1 MADCTDLDKPSLRP
15 GWPAEVASGLG
26 LRRLGHKVPEPD
38 QVVGGGGQI
47 GPELVAL
54 DPDVTQLATPA
65 DHLQPA
71 EDLLHLLTNTLAG
84 GVAEMSDGA
93 AVDPAA
99 ALGIDVLGDVG
110 RDLESAAAGDEGAG
124 VVVLIGTEREPAL
137 AMPPAQAVEHLEP
150 CLAFG
155 GSCRLG
161 EQDVDREAV
170 SVLHQKVT
178 GEVELG
184 FPAFALTRQP
194 GLHVG
199 AGDVS
204 VVGTLLAVEVD
215 LNIAAA
221 ALAWGRPPRVALGLA
236 LAAEV
241 GAARLEALERGPGLE
256 QGAVNGEVLVGE
268 QVQLTSLVEHGLE
281 EESADVVLQ
290 EPVAVLGEGAL
301 VESGVLDVEV
311 HEPLEEEIVLEP
323 LAELALAANRIEG
336 DQEAGLEQVLG
347 RDRGPALLGI
357 HLVEDRAQLR
367 KRRLYK
373 RLHAPNRV
381 VGGDELISGDRE
393 EGHLAGGAAAHAAS
407 WKTWAVTSG
416 RRVAGSLQPRARVR
430 TRAKL
435 FHQPAR
441 RALSAA

>member
-1 MADCTDLDKPSLRP
+1 MADCRDLDKRSLRP

-26 LRRLGHKVPEPD
+26 LRRLGHEVPEPD
-38 QVVGGGGQI
+38 EVVGGGGQI

-71 EDLLHLLTNTLAG
+71 EDLLHPLTNTLAG

-110 RDLESAAAGDEGAG
+110 RDLESAAAGDKVAG
-124 VVVLIGTEREPAL
+124 VVVLIGTQREPAL
-137 AMPPAQAVEHLEP
+137 AMPPAQVVERLEP

-161 EQDVDREAV
+161 KQDVDRQAV

-194 GLHVG
+194 GLLVG

-221 ALAWGRPPRVALGLA
+221 GLAWGPPPRVALGRA
-236 LAAEV
+236 PA
-241 GAARLEALERGPGLE
+241 GQGGGARLEGP
-256 QGAVNGEVLVGE
+256 
-268 QVQLTSLVEHGLE
+268 
-281 EESADVVLQ
+281 
-290 EPVAVLGEGAL
+290 
-301 VESGVLDVEV
+301 
-311 HEPLEEEIVLEP
+311 
-323 LAELALAANRIEG
+323 
-336 DQEAGLEQVLG
+336 
-347 RDRGPALLGI
+347 DRGPALLGI
-357 HLVEDRAQLR
+357 HLVEDRAQVR
-367 KRRLYK
+367 ERRLYK

-407 WKTWAVTSG
+407 WKTWAVTKRETSCWQLT
-416 RRVAGSLQPRARVR
+416 ASRAR
-430 TRAKL
+430 A
-435 FHQPAR
+435 HAR
-441 RALSAA
+441 EAISSAC

>member
-1 MADCTDLDKPSLRP
+1 MADCRDLAKRSLRP
-15 GWPAEVASGLG
+15 GGPAEVASGLG
-26 LRRLGHKVPEPD
+26 LRRLGHEVPEPD

-71 EDLLHLLTNTLAG
+71 EDLLHPLTNTLAG

-110 RDLESAAAGDEGAG
+110 RDFESAAAGDEVAG
-124 VVVLIGTEREPAL
+124 VVVLIGTQREPAL

-161 EQDVDREAV
+161 EQ
-170 SVLHQKVT
+170 
-178 GEVELG
+178 
-184 FPAFALTRQP
+184 
-194 GLHVG
+194 
-199 AGDVS
+199 
-204 VVGTLLAVEVD
+204 
-215 LNIAAA
+215 
-221 ALAWGRPPRVALGLA
+221 
-236 LAAEV
+236 
-241 GAARLEALERGPGLE
+241 
-256 QGAVNGEVLVGE
+256 
-268 QVQLTSLVEHGLE
+268 GLE

-290 EPVAVLGEGAL
+290 ESVAVLGEGAL

-311 HEPLEEEIVLEP
+311 QEPLEEEIVLEP

-336 DQEAGLEQVLG
+336 HQEAGLEQVLG

-367 KRRLYK
+367 ERRLYK

-381 VGGDELISGDRE
+381 VGGHELISGDGE

-407 WKTWAVTSG
+407 WKTWAVTKRETSCWQLT
-416 RRVAGSLQPRARVR
+416 ASRAR
-430 TRAKL
+430 A
-435 FHQPAR
+435 HACE
-441 RALSAA
+441 AISSAC